1 MCVRGV
7 GAECGERGESC
18 PWQGQEGAGVTLR
31 EPGAASPSVCCC
43 NGWSGRLLCSAPA
56 PDLKVG
62 VFATTTCATQG
73 FGVAHDSGV
82 VAGEHPVV
90 AGGAAVAA
98 AVGGSGRVQGDGSA
112 QVVQSGNGSSWLIV
126 TRRRSCSRAF
136 EVSWLRAGMSRPKWR
151 STHDGG
157 RAAAKI
163 SQLLL
168 HPCPFSNLDC
178 GKWVCRVNRR
188 GLFHVQWMRL
198 HHISFTSKEGVQ

>member
-1 MCVRGV
+1 MLRV
-7 GAECGERGESC
+7 GWVANRAFARIGRRRCHSTRT
-18 PWQGQEGAGVTLR
+18 GATS
-31 EPGAASPSVCCC
+31 ASVGCCH
-43 NGWSGRLLCSAPA
+43 GRSGRLLCSAPA

-62 VFATTTCATQG
+62 VLATTTCAPKS

-82 VAGEHPVV
+82 IAGEHPVV
-90 AGGAAVAA
+90 ARGAAVAA

-112 QVVQSGNGSSWLIV
+112 QVVRSGIGLSWLIV

-136 EVSWLRAGMSRPKWR
+136 EGSWLRAGMSRPMWR

-178 GKWVCRVNRR
+178 GKRVCRGQPAGFVSRSMDV
-188 GLFHVQWMRL
+188 FAS
-198 HHISFTSKEGVQ
+198 HIIYI